1 MVVKLFFNSIVW
13 LIVAS
18 LFCSVSAFAKEDVV
32 DVRVWPSP
40 DKTRVVLDMSGK
52 AKYTHFTLKNPERLV
67 IDLKNTKLSK
77 DLSSISLESGLI
89 KKIRSSKPKRKS
101 DTRLVLEL
109 TKRVRPTVFDVAPA
123 GPYGDRVVIDLFDI
137 QKQDAKAQ
145 EKLGENRDVVIAV
158 DAGHGGEDPGS
169 IGPSGYYE
177 KYVTLA
183 IAKKVAAQINK
194 IKGMKAI
201 LTRTGDYY
209 VHLHSRTRK
218 ADRAGA
224 DLFISIHADAFTSP
238 GPNGASVWVQSIRR
252 AQTEVGRVFEDQER
266 RSEVLGGVA
275 DSIAISDPK
284 ANPYLKYA
292 FIDMSMD
299 HSRDQA
305 FYVARDVLSEL
316 KGVTKLHK
324 RKPQSMSLGVLK
336 SPNYPSILVETGF
349 ISNPKEEKL
358 LKNAWQQNRL
368 SDAIVSA
375 VKKYFNRY
383 PPDGTYLASK
393 KKRVIKHKVKR
404 GESLSVIAQNYNVK
418 VSTIKSANNLKSSV
432 IRLGQTLSIPMSK

>member
-1 MVVKLFFNSIVW
+1 M
-13 LIVAS
+13 S
-18 LFCSVSAFAKEDVV
+18 LVIALVFVSTSVFAKEDVE

-40 DKTRVVLDMSGK
+40 EKTRVVLDMSGK
-52 AKYTHFTLKNPERLV
+52 AKYTFFTLKNPERLV
-67 IDLKNTKLSK
+67 IDLQNTSISK
-77 DLSSISLESGLI
+77 DLKSLDINSSLL
-89 KKIRSSKPKRKS
+89 KRVRTSKPKRKN
-101 DTRLVLEL
+101 DTRLVLDL
-109 TKRVRPTVFDVAPA
+109 NKKVRPAISDIAAA

-145 EKLGENRDVVIAV
+145 EKLAENRDVVIAI

-194 IKGMKAI
+194 EKGMKAI

-209 VHLHSRTRK
+209 VDLHARTRK
-218 ADRAGA
+218 ADRSGA

-252 AQTEVGRVFEDQER
+252 ARTEVGRVFEDQER
-266 RSEVLGGVA
+266 HSEVLGGVV
-275 DSIAISDPK
+275 DSISANDPTT
-284 ANPYLKYA
+284 NTYLKYA

-305 FYVARDVLSEL
+305 FYVARDMISEL
-316 KGVTKLHK
+316 KGVTKMHK
-324 RKPQSMSLGVLK
+324 HKPQSMSLGVLK

-368 SDAIVSA
+368 SNAIVKA
-375 VKKYFNRY
+375 AKKYFDRY
-383 PPDGTYLASK
+383 PPDGTWLASQK
-393 KKRVIKHKVKR
+393 KSVIKHKVRR
-404 GESLSVIAQNYNVK
+404 GESLSVIAQNYNVS
-418 VSTIKSANNLKSSV
+418 VSTIKSANNLDSSV
-432 IRLGQTLSIPMSK
+432 IRLGQTLSIPQTN